1 MAINKKQLV
10 DLISSNQDQLSHKD
24 VELSVKAIFE
34 SMSDSLKNGDRIE
47 IRGFGSFALR
57 FRESRTGRN
66 PKSGESVSIQNRYV
80 PHFKPG
86 KDFRESVKEAG
97 NKIIT

>member
-10 DLISSNQDQLSHKD
+10 DLISLNQDQLSHKD

-34 SMSDSLKNGDRIE
+34 SMADSLKNGDRIE

-57 FRESRTGRN
+57 FRKSRTGRN
-66 PKSGESVSIQNRYV
+66 PKSGETVNIQNRYV

-86 KDFRESVKEAG
+86 KNFRESGKDAD
-97 NKIIT
+97 NKIVT

>member
-10 DLISSNQDQLSHKD
+10 DLISLNQDQLSHKD

-34 SMSDSLKNGDRIE
+34 SMSESLKNGDRFE
-47 IRGFGSFALR
+47 ISGFGSFALR
-57 FRESRTGRN
+57 FRKSRTGRN
-66 PKSGESVSIQNRYV
+66 TKAGESVNIQNRYV

-86 KDFRESVKEAG
+86 KDFRESVKDTDI
-97 NKIIT
+97 KIVT